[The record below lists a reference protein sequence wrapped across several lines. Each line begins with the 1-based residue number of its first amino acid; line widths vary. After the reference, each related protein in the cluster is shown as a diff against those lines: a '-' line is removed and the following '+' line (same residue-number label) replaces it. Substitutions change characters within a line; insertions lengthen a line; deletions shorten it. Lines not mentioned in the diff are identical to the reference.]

1 MLGIV
6 GFLMIIIIVWALM
19 KAKANPVPIFVI
31 VPIIA
36 ALICGF
42 TPVQIFGF
50 VKAGVS
56 KTWSTA
62 VLFIFSIVYFSMMGD
77 VGLFDPMVNWLVKKA
92 GSNIVLVTVATACIA
107 VVSHLDGA
115 LASTL
120 LITIPAMLPL
130 YKKLHIRPVVLCCI
144 IGAAM
149 SIMNLLPWGGP
160 VLLDTIALLIQLPQ
174 YSELCQK

>member
-62 VLFIFSIVYFSMMGD
+62 VLFIFSIVYFSVMLD
-77 VGLFDPMVNWLVKKA
+77 YLTPWLT
-92 GSNIVLVTVATACIA
+92 G
-107 VVSHLDGA
+107 
-115 LASTL
+115 
-120 LITIPAMLPL
+120 
-130 YKKLHIRPVVLCCI
+130 
-144 IGAAM
+144 
-149 SIMNLLPWGGP
+149 
-160 VLLDTIALLIQLPQ
+160 
-174 YSELCQK
+174 